1 MCIQNPST
9 FSCQQCEKSFST
21 SGNLKTHKEKVH
33 GGGSPLPC
41 PHCGKSFQYMESHI
55 KNVHEIRSE
64 VFNCEEC
71 DKDEKESAVNKNDGK
86 YDITDQ
92 QSDEKPDSIEDNAK
106 KEYIEEETDESL
118 KLGVGE
124 REEITKTNP
133 FYPNIRNLNHNP
145 PPNIQKEETPTGI
158 FQDTLRSL
166 SRKRRSS
173 TSTT

>member
-1 MCIQNPST
+1 
-9 FSCQQCEKSFST
+9 
-21 SGNLKTHKEKVH
+21 
-33 GGGSPLPC
+33 
-41 PHCGKSFQYMESHI
+41 MESRI
-55 KNVHEIRSE
+55 KNVHEIRSD

-71 DKDEKESAVNKNDGK
+71 DKDEKESAVNKYDGK

-118 KLGVGE
+118 KLGAGE

-145 PPNIQKEETPTGI
+145 PYFPIFRKKKHPQANHPAGI